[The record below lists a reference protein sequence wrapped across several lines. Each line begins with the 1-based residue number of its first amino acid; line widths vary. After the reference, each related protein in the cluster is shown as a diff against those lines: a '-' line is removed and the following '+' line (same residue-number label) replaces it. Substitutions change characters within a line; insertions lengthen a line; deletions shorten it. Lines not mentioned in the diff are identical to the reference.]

1 MMTVLKTNEN
11 CSRLTLITKYSMIF
25 YHGNFSRSKI
35 SFESSV
41 QLKHVNRKK
50 TSLQRERGY
59 DLIQE
64 MIFTMKCHFLLFTQQ
79 NRRECPA
86 DEDISHA
93 RTVHIPR
100 IQGNH
105 QF

>member
-11 CSRLTLITKYSMIF
+11 SSRLALITKRSITI

-50 TSLQRERGY
+50 TSLPRERGY
-59 DLIQE
+59 DLIHG
-64 MIFTMKCHFLLFTQQ
+64 MIVTIKYPFVLFTQQ
-79 NRRECPA
+79 NHRECPA
-86 DEDISHA
+86 DEDILHA